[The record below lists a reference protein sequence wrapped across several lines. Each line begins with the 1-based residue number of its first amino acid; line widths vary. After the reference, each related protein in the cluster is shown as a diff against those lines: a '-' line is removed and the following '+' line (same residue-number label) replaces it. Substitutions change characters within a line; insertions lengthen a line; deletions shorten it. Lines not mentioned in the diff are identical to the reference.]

1 MKNLLTRSITGLF
14 FVFLIVSSIIISS
27 ISFFILFFL
36 VVMFGMW
43 EFFHLAEKAD
53 IKPQKYVA
61 IIIGL
66 LLYTG
71 NYLYARKIV
80 DLNIFL
86 IFIPLVFFTFIFE
99 IYKNDK
105 KPFSNIAYTI
115 LGIIY
120 VAVPFSLFNYFT
132 FSGENISNVVY
143 NSNILL
149 GVFVLLWIFDSACYV
164 FGVTLGKNRLFERIS
179 PKKSWEGFIGGA
191 IVTVFAGIKLTN
203 YIPVLERTD
212 WIVISIIII
221 IAGTYGDLTESLFKR
236 SISIKDSGKI
246 LPGHGGI
253 LDRFDSIILASPMI
267 FTYLQLLN

>member
-14 FVFLIVSSIIISS
+14 FGFLVVSSILVSN

-36 VVMFGMW
+36 VVLFGLW

-53 IKPQKYVA
+53 VKPQKYVA

-66 LLYTG
+66 LFYTC
-71 NYLYARKIV
+71 NYLFARKIV
-80 DLNIFL
+80 DLNVFIV
-86 IFIPLVFFTFIFE
+86 FIPLIFFIFIFE

-105 KPFSNIAYTI
+105 KPFSNIAFTI
-115 LGIIY
+115 LGVIY

-132 FSGENISNVVY
+132 FSGENINDVVY

-149 GVFVLLWIFDSACYV
+149 GVFVLLWIYDSGCYI
-164 FGVTLGKNRLFERIS
+164 FGVSFGRNRLFERIS
-179 PKKSWEGFIGGA
+179 PKKSWEGLIGGSV
-191 IVTVFAGIKLTN
+191 ITIFSGIMLTN
-203 YIPVLERTD
+203 YLPVLERTD
-212 WIVISIIII
+212 WIIISIIII

-253 LDRFDSIILASPMI
+253 LDRFDSIMMASPMI
-267 FTYLQLLN
+267 FTYLELFK